1 MNHRPLASPFQRPL
15 SQPPRFEET
24 ILKKNEGG

>member
-1 MNHRPLASPFQRPL
+1 MNPRPLAPTFQRPL

-24 ILKKNEGG
+24 VLQRNEGG